1 MIGQHTVSSDG
12 NATTAVFSVGGGL
25 QQSQKT
31 GQPTESS
38 DGNATTAVFP
48 VGGGLQK
55 SQTTGQPTKAPG
67 LPGTPYAHS
76 LGSRQIKNLVSQ
88 PCFQSPIGVPIV
100 QNESSLAN
108 TPHSIAEDPLENLSM
123 TPEVLPDIVFNEN
136 YSPIEEWTANLSKET
151 PARNEDSILS
161 DIKTPT
167 PSNSPFWVVED
178 QVTPKTPVNPMDFVE
193 ATYSRPSTPAFHGP
207 THYFSKRLR
216 QKIFLSRQGKSKKT
230 SEKPSNVVFSL
241 EKQRLIA
248 TTVKGIARMDK
259 SNDSSTKN

>member
-55 SQTTGQPTKAPG
+55 PQTSGHPTQAPG

-76 LGSRQIKNLVSQ
+76 LGSRQIKSLVSQ
-88 PCFQSPIGVPIV
+88 PCFQSPIGVLIV

-108 TPHSIAEDPLENLSM
+108 TPHLITEDPLETLSM
-123 TPEVLPDIVFNEN
+123 TL
-136 YSPIEEWTANLSKET
+136 ET
-151 PARNEDSILS
+151 
-161 DIKTPT
+161 
-167 PSNSPFWVVED
+167 F
-178 QVTPKTPVNPMDFVE
+178 
-193 ATYSRPSTPAFHGP
+193 
-207 THYFSKRLR
+207 
-216 QKIFLSRQGKSKKT
+216 
-230 SEKPSNVVFSL
+230 
-241 EKQRLIA
+241 
-248 TTVKGIARMDK
+248 
-259 SNDSSTKN
+259 